1 MVSHKLGKEARG
13 VWLEYGLEVA
23 RVFRFAPLPVIV
35 KAPLDEVLRTSDEAA
50 VRAFIAYVRRQTAVL
65 KERGGDASARDSS

>member
-1 MVSHKLGKEARG
+1 MVSQKLGSEARG

-35 KAPLDEVLRTSDEAA
+35 KAPLEDVLRTSDDAA
-50 VRAFIAYVRRQTAVL
+50 VRAFIAYVRRQTAML
-65 KERGGDASARDSS
+65 KERGGDASAWDKA

>member
-13 VWLEYGLEVA
+13 AWLEYGLEVA

-35 KAPLDEVLRTSDEAA
+35 KAPLDDVLRTSDDAA
-50 VRAFIAYVRRQTAVL
+50 VRAFIAYVRRQTANL
-65 KERGGDASARDSS
+65 TEGGGDASAWDDS